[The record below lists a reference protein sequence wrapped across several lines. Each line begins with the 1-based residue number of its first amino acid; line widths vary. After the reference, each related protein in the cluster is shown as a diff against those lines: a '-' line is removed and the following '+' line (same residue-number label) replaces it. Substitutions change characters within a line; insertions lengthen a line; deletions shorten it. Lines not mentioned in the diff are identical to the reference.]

1 MAYQINLL
9 PWREEQRTKY
19 KQRFILMLILGVM
32 LSVFSQWGVAQF
44 LEQQTIQQEERNRS
58 LKNRVAFLNEELKGL
73 NEIGKQHEE
82 ILTRLEAVELLQHNR
97 NQTTQLLNV
106 LPVMIDEGKYLNKV
120 RMHERQ
126 VEIKGFSDSNAR
138 LASMLDKLERS
149 PHISSVEMHSIVSG
163 VKIFGHDMSRFEVSF
178 RLLSLRKENEEEKDN
193 G

>member
-106 LPVMIDEGKYLNKV
+106 LPVMIDEGIYLNKV

-149 PHISSVEMHSIVSG
+149 PHIASVEMHSIVSG
-163 VKIFGHDMSRFEVSF
+163 EKIFGHDMSRFEVSF
-178 RLLSLRKENEEEKDN
+178 RLFSLRKENEEEKDN